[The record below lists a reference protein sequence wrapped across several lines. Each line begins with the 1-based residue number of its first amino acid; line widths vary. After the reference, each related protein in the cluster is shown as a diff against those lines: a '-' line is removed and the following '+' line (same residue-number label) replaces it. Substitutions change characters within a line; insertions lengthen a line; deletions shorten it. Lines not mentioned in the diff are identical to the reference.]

1 SLIAAGLR
9 RYGHHDAAARIAEA
23 TVRAA
28 GYFDHRLPEVF
39 AGYDEQLTHTPVA
52 YPTASSPQA
61 WATGAPF
68 LWFRIALGLKPK
80 AGELVI
86 DPMVPED
93 LDRVGLK
100 GVHGAGSRWELWAK
114 GTEGEITRMS

>member
-1 SLIAAGLR
+1 MLA
-9 RYGHHDAAARIAEA
+9 
-23 TVRAA
+23 AA
-28 GYFDHRLPEVF
+28 GYTDFRLPEVF
-39 AGYDEQLTHTPVA
+39 AGYSKEEAPFPVR

-68 LWFRIALGLKPK
+68 LWFRLALGLKPK

-86 DPMVPED
+86 DPLVPED
-93 LDRVGLK
+93 LGRVELK
-100 GVHGAGSRWELWAK
+100 GIHGAGSRWELWAE